1 MRFSNER
8 KMTFIIIFRFGYM
21 NAIALAFSSPGNH
34 FKISSSGRDRVS
46 GIRLTLVM
54 EIALT
59 PGKNM

>member
-1 MRFSNER
+1 
-8 KMTFIIIFRFGYM
+8 MTFIIIFRFGYM